1 MVPYCRVGQGRGT
14 IFDLSHGMPLLRL
27 RIPPISYANLRRPSF
42 VHGLCPLRK
51 LRPTKNATLLTD
63 PIDGRLRLNTI
74 VRLRWIAVL
83 GQLAAIGVVT
93 FLFGFSL
100 PIGACLTVIALSA
113 WLNVFLGIRYPPRH
127 RLSVAFA
134 TSLLVYDILQL
145 AALLYLT
152 GGINNPFTMLI
163 VAPVTV
169 SAATLPLRITIVLGL
184 LALAATALLV
194 VENEP
199 LPWYAGVPFELP
211 GVYKIGIFAAV
222 CASTT
227 FLALYAWRLTKESRQ
242 MSAALAATDLVLA
255 REQKLHALDGLAAAA
270 AHELGTPLSTI
281 AVVTKELE
289 HQVGSESS
297 LRDDIKLLNKQALRC
312 REILLKLT
320 RRPSEQDPLHAR
332 VSVRAMLEE
341 AAAPYRSDKANI
353 TIVAGPESGET
364 GAASKEA
371 VAERRPGVIYGLGN
385 IIENATDFAQ
395 QGVTIEA
402 VWNAYEV
409 VVTITDDG
417 PGFPPDVMDNVG
429 EPYVTTRPAED
440 PAGMINADFG
450 TSGLGLG
457 FFIAKTLLERSGASV
472 SLENQ
477 KAPATGATVRVAWPR
492 DILQGQEQIWSAE
505 PTIGAGSLPG
515 KQG

>member
-1 MVPYCRVGQGRGT
+1 
-14 IFDLSHGMPLLRL
+14 MPPL
-27 RIPPISYANLRRPSF
+27 RIRILGLSYANLRQRNGI
-42 VHGLCPLRK
+42 HGLCALQKSRPANSAPL
-51 LRPTKNATLLTD
+51 LID
-63 PIDGRLRLNTI
+63 PVEGRLRLNTI

-83 GQLAAIGVVT
+83 GQLVAIGTVT
-93 FLFGFSL
+93 LLFGFSL

-127 RLSVAFA
+127 RLSVGFA
-134 TSLLVYDILQL
+134 TALLVYDIVQL

-169 SAATLPLRITIVLGL
+169 SAATLPPRTTIVLGL
-184 LALAATALLV
+184 LALACTAFLV
-194 VENEP
+194 VEHEP
-199 LPWYAGVPFELP
+199 LPWYDGIPFELP
-211 GVYKIGIFAAV
+211 RIYKLGIFAAV

-289 HQVGSESS
+289 HHVGPDDP
-297 LRDDIKLLNKQALRC
+297 LRDDIKLLNTQALRC

-353 TIVAGPESGET
+353 TIVVGPEGGET
-364 GAASKEA
+364 SAASPEA

-385 IIENATDFAQ
+385 IIENATDFAREE
-395 QGVTIEA
+395 VTIQA
-402 VWNAYEV
+402 AWNASEV

-440 PAGMINADFG
+440 LAGMSKADFG

-457 FFIAKTLLERSGASV
+457 FFIAKTLLERSGAIV
-472 SLENQ
+472 SLANQ
-477 KAPATGATVRVAWPR
+477 KAPATGATVRIAWPR
-492 DILQGQEQIWSAE
+492 DIFEGEEQIA
-505 PTIGAGSLPG
+505 PTKLTLGAGFLPG
-515 KQG
+515 KPG

>member
-1 MVPYCRVGQGRGT
+1 
-14 IFDLSHGMPLLRL
+14 
-27 RIPPISYANLRRPSF
+27 
-42 VHGLCPLRK
+42 
-51 LRPTKNATLLTD
+51 
-63 PIDGRLRLNTI
+63 
-74 VRLRWIAVL
+74 
-83 GQLAAIGVVT
+83 
-93 FLFGFSL
+93 
-100 PIGACLTVIALSA
+100 
-113 WLNVFLGIRYPPRH
+113 
-127 RLSVAFA
+127 
-134 TSLLVYDILQL
+134 
-145 AALLYLT
+145 
-152 GGINNPFTMLI
+152 
-163 VAPVTV
+163 
-169 SAATLPLRITIVLGL
+169 
-184 LALAATALLV
+184 
-194 VENEP
+194 
-199 LPWYAGVPFELP
+199 
-211 GVYKIGIFAAV
+211 
-222 CASTT
+222 
-227 FLALYAWRLTKESRQ
+227 

-289 HQVGSESS
+289 HQFEPDDP
-297 LRDDIKLLNKQALRC
+297 LRDDIKLLNAQALRC

-353 TIVAGPESGET
+353 TIVAGPENGET
-364 GAASKEA
+364 GSASPEA

-385 IIENATDFAQ
+385 IIENATDFAREE
-395 QGVTIEA
+395 VTIRA
-402 VWNAYEV
+402 AWNAYEV

-429 EPYVTTRPAED
+429 EPYVTTRPSED
-440 PAGMINADFG
+440 LAGMSKADFG

-477 KAPATGATVRVAWPR
+477 KAPATGAIVRIAWPR
-492 DILQGQEQIWSAE
+492 DIFEGQEQIA
-505 PTIGAGSLPG
+505 PTKLTIGAGFLPG

>member
-1 MVPYCRVGQGRGT
+1 
-14 IFDLSHGMPLLRL
+14 MPSLRL
-27 RIPPISYANLRRPSF
+27 RILPVTYANLSQPC
-42 VHGLCPLRK
+42 VTHGLCALQK
-51 LRPTKNATLLTD
+51 LRTENSASLLID
-63 PIDGRLRLNTI
+63 PVEGRLRLNTI
-74 VRLRWIAVL
+74 VRLRWVAVL
-83 GQLAAIGVVT
+83 GQLVAIGVVT

-127 RLSVAFA
+127 WLSVGFA
-134 TSLLVYDILQL
+134 TGLLIYDIVQL

-169 SAATLPLRITIVLGL
+169 SAATLPSRITIVLGL
-184 LALAATALLV
+184 IALAATAFLV
-194 VENEP
+194 VEHQP
-199 LPWYAGVPFELP
+199 LPWYDGTAFELP
-211 GVYKIGIFAAV
+211 RIYQFGIFAAV

-227 FLALYAWRLTKESRQ
+227 FMALYAWRLTKESRQ
-242 MSAALAATDLVLA
+242 MSAALAATDMVLA

-289 HQVGSESS
+289 HHIGADDP
-297 LRDDIKLLNKQALRC
+297 LRDDIKLLNAQALRC

-320 RRPSEQDPLHAR
+320 RHPSEQDPLHAR

-341 AAAPYRSDKANI
+341 AAAPYSSGKANI
-353 TIVAGPESGET
+353 NFVAGPEGAEE
-364 GAASKEA
+364 GAASWEA

-385 IIENATDFAQ
+385 IIENATEFALKE
-395 QGVTIEA
+395 VTIRA
-402 VWNAYEV
+402 LWNADEV

-417 PGFPPDVMDNVG
+417 PGFPPDVMDSVG

-440 PAGMINADFG
+440 VAGMSKVDF
-450 TSGLGLG
+450 
-457 FFIAKTLLERSGASV
+457 
-472 SLENQ
+472 
-477 KAPATGATVRVAWPR
+477 
-492 DILQGQEQIWSAE
+492 
-505 PTIGAGSLPG
+505 
-515 KQG
+515 

>member
-1 MVPYCRVGQGRGT
+1 LQKLPPAN
-14 IFDLSHGMPLLRL
+14 SAPLV
-27 RIPPISYANLRRPSF
+27 I
-42 VHGLCPLRK
+42 
-51 LRPTKNATLLTD
+51 D
-63 PIDGRLRLNTI
+63 PVEGRLRLNTI
-74 VRLRWIAVL
+74 VRLRWMAVL
-83 GQLAAIGVVT
+83 GQLIAIGIVT
-93 FLFGFSL
+93 FIFGFSV

-127 RLSVAFA
+127 RLSVGFA
-134 TSLLVYDILQL
+134 TALLIYDIVQL

-169 SAATLPLRITIVLGL
+169 SAATLPPRTTIVLGFI
-184 LALAATALLV
+184 ALASTALLV
-194 VENEP
+194 VEHEP
-199 LPWYAGVPFELP
+199 LPWYEGTAFELP
-211 GVYKIGIFAAV
+211 RMYKFGIFAAV

-227 FLALYAWRLTKESRQ
+227 FMALYAWRLTKESRQ

-289 HQVGSESS
+289 HHVGADDP
-297 LRDDIKLLNKQALRC
+297 LRDDIQLLNAQALRC

-341 AAAPYRSDKANI
+341 AAAPYRSGKTDI
-353 TIVAGPESGET
+353 TIVAGPADAET
-364 GAASKEA
+364 GAVSPEA

-385 IIENATDFAQ
+385 IIENATEFALNE
-395 QGVTIEA
+395 VTIRA
-402 VWNAYEV
+402 LWNAAEV

-440 PAGMINADFG
+440 IAGMSKADFG

-472 SLENQ
+472 SLENRMG
-477 KAPATGATVRVAWPR
+477 PATGAIVRITWPR
-492 DILQGQEQIWSAE
+492 DIFEGQEHIAL
-505 PTIGAGSLPG
+505 TKLNFGAGFLPDKLG
-515 KQG
+515 